1 MFLQLARRSM
11 TQATTLDYANP
22 QRRIPTPHLSLVL
35 ALALAA
41 AFLEANAFA
50 DAVGIAP
57 VIDVERDPG
66 HVFLRII
73 CGVIV
78 GFVAL
83 AILLFLVRGGQWLIH
98 ALGATQAKPSSSVAI
113 TCIVTGAV
121 CLLGALA
128 IPLLFVHGATIQV
141 SNGQA
146 TLMANTPMLE
156 ELLAALT
163 FIAGAFL
170 VGFGIWGGVART
182 P

>member
-1 MFLQLARRSM
+1 MV
-11 TQATTLDYANP
+11 QATALDYANP

-35 ALALAA
+35 ALALAT

-50 DAVGIAP
+50 DAAGVAP
-57 VIDVERDPG
+57 VVDAERDPG
-66 HVFLRII
+66 HVFLRVI

-83 AILLFLVRGGQWLIH
+83 AILLFLVRSGQWLVQV
-98 ALGATQAKPSSSVAI
+98 LSSTRGKPTSGVTI
-113 TCIVTGAV
+113 TCIITGAV

-146 TLMANTPMLE
+146 TLTPNMPMLE

-163 FIAGAFL
+163 FVAGAFL
-170 VGFGIWGGVART
+170 VGFGIWGGVGRL
-182 P
+182 PP